1 MTNTY
6 LWLQKYKMN
15 WFMKEVFL
23 FFQIKQV
30 ILQHI
35 LKVNK
40 LVKDRRITIRIV
52 LIVQMI

>member
-15 WFMKEVFL
+15 WFVKEVFL
-23 FFQIKQV
+23 FFQLKQV

-35 LKVNK
+35 LEGIK
-40 LVKDRRITIRIV
+40 LVKDKRRTIR
-52 LIVQMI
+52 